1 MIPEWLTGA
10 LGTAGTVLLGFLT
23 WMATRKS
30 NLTTRMAAL
39 EKRIADME
47 RRYGRASDYIEVLR
61 EHINTGQDPPAPP
74 YPANYFD

>member
-1 MIPEWLTGA
+1 MPDWLTGA
-10 LGTAGTVLLGFLT
+10 IGTAVAGALGFLS

-30 NLTTRMAAL
+30 NLTNRMEKL
-39 EKRIADME
+39 EKRIADLE
-47 RRYGRASDYIEVLR
+47 RRHGRATDYIEVLR